1 MKNLKLFFSAL
12 TVAFAT
18 LGLTKALST
27 DITMPIMFICL
38 SITMFITSKEYK
50 EKEQKSTAIYFM
62 LLGIFLLL
70 ITAYNVV
77 SIIWGI

>member
-1 MKNLKLFFSAL
+1 MKNLKLLFSAL
-12 TVAFAT
+12 TVAFAI
-18 LGLTKALST
+18 LGLTRAVST

-50 EKEQKSTAIYFM
+50 EKEQRGTAIYFM

-70 ITAYNVV
+70 VTAYNVA